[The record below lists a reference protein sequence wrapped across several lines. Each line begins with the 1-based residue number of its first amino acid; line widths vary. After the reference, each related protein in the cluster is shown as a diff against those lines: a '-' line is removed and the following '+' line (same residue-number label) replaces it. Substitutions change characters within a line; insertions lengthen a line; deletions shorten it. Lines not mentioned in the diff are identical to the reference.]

1 MKQNESINNILN
13 DMRNFMLSRKNILT
27 VDELE
32 AYTGFSK
39 SYIYKL
45 TMDRMIPYY
54 KREGGKIL
62 FFKRSEIDD
71 WILSGPIITK
81 DAYFNQASTIRNQKR

>member
-1 MKQNESINNILN
+1 MKQQETINNILN

-27 VDELE
+27 VGELE
-32 AYTGFSK
+32 SYTGFSK

-54 KREGGKIL
+54 KRDGGKTL

-71 WILSGPIITK
+71 WLLSNRVTTRDLLERITK
-81 DAYFNQASTIRNQKR
+81 